1 VIVIAVSTLRI
12 FDYDSDYDNDT
23 DSDFDEQPSV

>member
-1 VIVIAVSTLRI
+1 VIAVSTLRI

-23 DSDFDEQPSV
+23 DIDFDEQPSV

>member
-1 VIVIAVSTLRI
+1 VIAVSTLRI